1 MPDLLH
7 RCVHG
12 PLPVLLALL
21 LAAAAPLARAVAINH
36 IDIHPQLG
44 TSGMPT
50 RGQFA
55 AIAKA
60 GYEVVINLAPD
71 TVPGAHKDEAALVA
85 AQGMAYEH
93 VPVVFSNP
101 SVQDYEA
108 FVAALR
114 RHAGR
119 KVLVH
124 CQINMRASTFAY
136 LYRVLELNDDPDRA
150 FESVQRIWQPD
161 AAWRTLI
168 TTLHA
173 QRNKPLPLALTGR

>member
-1 MPDLLH
+1 MPALRTL
-7 RCVHG
+7 
-12 PLPVLLALL
+12 LLALV
-21 LAAAAPLARAVAINH
+21 LAAAAPAATAVAINH
-36 IDIHPQLG
+36 IDIHPKLG

-50 RGQFA
+50 RAQFE

-71 TVPGAHKDEAALVA
+71 TVLGAHKDEAALVA

-101 SVQDYEA
+101 TVQDYAA
-108 FVAALR
+108 FAAALR
-114 RHAGR
+114 RHAER

-124 CQINMRASTFAY
+124 CQINMRASTFVY
-136 LYRVLELNDDPDRA
+136 LYRVLELGEDPDRA

-161 AAWRTLI
+161 AAWLALI
-168 TTLHA
+168 RTLHA
-173 QRNKPLPLALTGR
+173 QRDKPLPLALTSR

>member
-1 MPDLLH
+1 MPA
-7 RCVHG
+7 
-12 PLPVLLALL
+12 LPARLLAHLLAPLLAVL
-21 LAAAAPLARAVAINH
+21 LAAAAPAARAVAINH
-36 IDIHPQLG
+36 IDIDPKLG

-50 RGQFA
+50 RAQFA

-60 GYEVVINLAPD
+60 GYEVVVNLAPD
-71 TVPGAHKDEAALVA
+71 TVLGAHKDEAALVA

-93 VPVVFSNP
+93 VPVVFASP
-101 SVQDYEA
+101 TVQDYAA

-119 KVLVH
+119 KLLVH
-124 CQINMRASTFAY
+124 CQINMRASTFVY
-136 LYRVLELNDDPDRA
+136 LYRVLERGEDPDRA
-150 FESVQRIWQPD
+150 FEPVQRIWQPD

-173 QRNKPLPLALTGR
+173 QRNRPLPLALTAR

>member
-1 MPDLLH
+1 MTA
-7 RCVHG
+7 
-12 PLPVLLALL
+12 LPALLLALL
-21 LAAAAPLARAVAINH
+21 LAAAAPAARAVAINH
-36 IDIHPQLG
+36 IDIDPRLG

-50 RGQFA
+50 RAQFA

-60 GYEVVINLAPD
+60 GYDVVINLAPD
-71 TVPGAHKDEAALVA
+71 TVLGAHKDEAALVA

-101 SVQDYEA
+101 TAQDYEA

-124 CQINMRASTFAY
+124 CQINMRASTFVY
-136 LYRVLELNDDPDRA
+136 LYRVLELNEDPDRA

-173 QRNKPLPLALTGR
+173 QRNKPLPLALTAR